1 VKSKTLAYWVITAL
15 LALEL
20 LVGSALDLTRS
31 PDAVGIMTHLR
42 YPIYVLTILGV
53 WKLLGAI
60 AVLAPGYPRLKEW
73 AYAGIIFD
81 MTGAVASHIVCGDGV
96 GGFFAPALIAVFA
109 VVSWALRPPD
119 RALRVLELGRASH
132 A

>member
-1 VKSKTLAYWVITAL
+1 VKSKTLAYWVTTAL

-20 LVGSALDLTRS
+20 LVGGALDLTRS
-31 PDAVGIMTHLR
+31 HYAVGIITHLR

-60 AVLAPGYPRLKEW
+60 ALLVPGYPRLKEW

-81 MTGAVASHIVCGDGV
+81 MTGAVASHIVCGDG
-96 GGFFAPALIAVFA
+96 GFLAPALIAVLA
-109 VVSWALRPPD
+109 AASWALRPPD